1 MPTTKARRE
10 RKLPVQQLSILA
22 ICRFAEPIAST
33 SLFPYLP
40 EMVKS
45 FGVPENEIGKWA
57 GICSSMFSLCQAVM
71 GIPWGRFSDIWGRKP
86 AILLGLCTT
95 MTTSLMWGFSTN
107 LPMAIVARGLAGAGN
122 GNVGI
127 IRTTVAEMVPFKEL
141 QPRAFSL
148 MPLVWNIG
156 SIFGPT
162 IGGALANPYNVR
174 PREHIEHPSLL
185 ERFPYALPNIVAG
198 CFFAIGITVGFLY
211 LEETLDTLQGQRDY
225 GRVLGQKLSGIV
237 KSHIMTAEEIL
248 HLRSSKPTPGK
259 DNERQP
265 LLKSAADEETL
276 ALEPKAPP
284 PPPPS
289 YSEVLNRQA
298 VLNLVVYTLLALHNM
313 GFDQLLPVFMQHPT
327 LKHRSSDSSGNPL
340 KFAGGFGLDH
350 FRIGLIV
357 TAYGICGMVIQFFL
371 FPPIARRFG
380 VLNCLKACAIAF
392 PIAYFLIPF
401 TALLPTTESRVACC
415 FAVMMIK
422 CWCSIFAFP
431 CSTIL
436 LTNSATSL
444 RVLGTLNGFATSFS
458 AVGRAAG
465 PAIGGYMFTLG
476 VKRGYVIAA
485 WWTYCLLAIIAAIPV
500 WLLVEGE
507 GFGGPDDHVSDEEE
521 VEDDGV
527 EQAMTTGAGEGEFAF
542 TRRGSQLET
551 PPEQREEAEEEDYGG
566 FEPITR
572 TTTMSSAFSLGS
584 DEYITPSGS
593 RNVSVAEGSSRAGGS
608 EPALSRKSSRKVM
621 RRTSI
626 PFGMGSVS
634 RRYSS
639 NLGQSLGTAGSYH
652 GQ

>member
-1 MPTTKARRE
+1 
-10 RKLPVQQLSILA
+10 
-22 ICRFAEPIAST
+22 
-33 SLFPYLP
+33 
-40 EMVKS
+40 MVKS
-45 FGVPENEIGKWA
+45 FSVPEDEIGKWA
-57 GICSSMFSLCQAVM
+57 GICSAMFSLCQAVM
-71 GIPWGRFSDIWGRKP
+71 GIPWGRFSDVWGRKP
-86 AILLGLCTT
+86 AILLGLAST
-95 MTTSLMWGFSTN
+95 MITSLMWGFSTN

-162 IGGALANPYNVR
+162 IGGALANPYN
-174 PREHIEHPSLL
+174 IEPGDEQGRKNLL
-185 ERFPYALPNIVAG
+185 KRFPYALPNIVAAV
-198 CFFAIGITVGFLY
+198 FFTIGITIGFLF
-211 LEETLDTLQGQRDY
+211 LDETLETLQGQRDY
-225 GRVLGQKLSGIV
+225 GRMIGDKISGVVRSHVL
-237 KSHIMTAEEIL
+237 TAKEV
-248 HLRSSKPTPGK
+248 LRFRRGDQQNGK
-259 DNERQP
+259 DNEQEP
-265 LLKSAADEETL
+265 LLKPVKAEDEESL
-276 ALEPKAPP
+276 PLEPKDPP

-313 GFDQLLPVFMQHPT
+313 GFDQLLPVYMQYPP
-327 LKHRSSDSSGNPL
+327 LKSKTEASAMTILTSNNPL

-357 TAYGICGMVIQFFL
+357 TAYAIVGMLIQFFL

-392 PIAYFLIPF
+392 PIAYFIIPF
-401 TALLPTTESRVACC
+401 TALLPTTKSQVGCC

-422 CWCSIFAFP
+422 CVCSIFAFP

-458 AVGRAAG
+458 AIGRAAG
-465 PAIGGYMFTLG
+465 PAIGGYMFSIG
-476 VKRGYVIAA
+476 VRHGYVIAA
-485 WWTYCLLAIIAAIPV
+485 WWTYCLLGIIAALPV

-507 GFGGPDDHVSDEEE
+507 GFGGDDDHVSDMEDDEE
-521 VEDDGV
+521 VE
-527 EQAMTTGAGEGEFAF
+527 ETLRAEALEGEAESAGKPGPQMIP
-542 TRRGSQLET
+542 TSQ
-551 PPEQREEAEEEDYGG
+551 QREEEEEEAYGTIG

-572 TTTMSSAFSLGS
+572 TTTMSSALSLGS
-584 DEYITPSGS
+584 DMYEEPSGS
-593 RNVSVAEGSSRAGGS
+593 RRASVQEGGPSTQRSRGPGSGS
-608 EPALSRKSSRKVM
+608 EPALSRRNSRRIM

-626 PFGMGSVS
+626 PFGMGSQPIS